1 MSTAKVII
9 TKLTSTITKGG
20 RTMQVGYVE
29 KTDQW
34 HRIQLSNVVESNF
47 KSAVQRNMDKY
58 KKETTVVA
66 LQ

>member
-1 MSTAKVII
+1 
-9 TKLTSTITKGG
+9 
-20 RTMQVGYVE
+20 MQVSYVE